1 MARLPVLVILG
12 ATGTG
17 KSKLGIQLAKKF
29 NGEIISADSMQV
41 YKGLDITS
49 AKVTKEEQSQ
59 AKHHMLD
66 VVDPLNE
73 YTVVN
78 FRNQALPIMQNLVNK
93 EIMPIIVGGTN
104 YYIESLLW
112 KILIDDPKTSESDS
126 EGDFS
131 PLKIRRIEETSNEEL
146 HNRLKEIDPEMADRL
161 HPNNRRKVIR
171 SLEIFEQHGITHSEI
186 LRQQRVAGGSGLGGP
201 LRQENSIILW
211 LTCNKEVL
219 DERLSKRVDSMLEAG
234 LIQELLDF
242 HERYNKDR
250 LKKEE
255 LPDYTKGIFQ
265 SIGFKEFHKF
275 LILSKEERQS
285 EQGQKLLGEGI
296 ELLKIATRQYA
307 RRQNKWVKNRLLRR
321 SDRQVPPVYSL
332 DCSDVNVWDSVVYER
347 ALEIVEAY
355 RNGHTP
361 SVEPIN
367 KNIVDRKVSD
377 SSNDRSRVCEDCDR
391 IFIGDLQWT
400 QHIEGARHK
409 KVLNKKKV
417 KELATSS
424 Q

>member
-171 SLEIFEQHGITHSEI
+171 
-186 LRQQRVAGGSGLGGP
+186 
-201 LRQENSIILW
+201 W
-211 LTCNKEVL
+211 
-219 DERLSKRVDSMLEAG
+219 
-234 LIQELLDF
+234 
-242 HERYNKDR
+242 
-250 LKKEE
+250 
-255 LPDYTKGIFQ
+255 
-265 SIGFKEFHKF
+265 
-275 LILSKEERQS
+275 
-285 EQGQKLLGEGI
+285 
-296 ELLKIATRQYA
+296 
-307 RRQNKWVKNRLLRR
+307 
-321 SDRQVPPVYSL
+321 
-332 DCSDVNVWDSVVYER
+332 
-347 ALEIVEAY
+347 
-355 RNGHTP
+355 
-361 SVEPIN
+361 
-367 KNIVDRKVSD
+367 
-377 SSNDRSRVCEDCDR
+377 
-391 IFIGDLQWT
+391 
-400 QHIEGARHK
+400 
-409 KVLNKKKV
+409 VLNM
-417 KELATSS
+417 ELN
-424 Q
+424 

>member
-1 MARLPVLVILG
+1 M
-12 ATGTG
+12 
-17 KSKLGIQLAKKF
+17 
-29 NGEIISADSMQV
+29 
-41 YKGLDITS
+41 
-49 AKVTKEEQSQ
+49 
-59 AKHHMLD
+59 
-66 VVDPLNE
+66 
-73 YTVVN
+73 
-78 FRNQALPIMQNLVNK
+78 
-93 EIMPIIVGGTN
+93 IV
-104 YYIESLLW
+104 
-112 KILIDDPKTSESDS
+112 
-126 EGDFS
+126 
-131 PLKIRRIEETSNEEL
+131 R
-146 HNRLKEIDPEMADRL
+146 
-161 HPNNRRKVIR
+161 
-171 SLEIFEQHGITHSEI
+171 
-186 LRQQRVAGGSGLGGP
+186 
-201 LRQENSIILW
+201 
-211 LTCNKEVL
+211 
-219 DERLSKRVDSMLEAG
+219 
-234 LIQELLDF
+234 
-242 HERYNKDR
+242 
-250 LKKEE
+250 